1 MQILLATGNAH
12 KATEFTRI
20 LNCTEIS
27 VTPFGDFDV
36 IENGKT
42 FAENAAIKAR
52 EVFRLTGKPAIADD
66 SGICVDALGGA
77 PGIFSARY
85 TDGTD
90 HDRKLYL
97 LSQMDGKS
105 DRNAHYTCAICYI
118 DESGTEKI
126 FEAEM
131 HGTIAETPID
141 GGHGFGYDPIF
152 IPDGFDTT
160 VACLDDK
167 TKDALSHRGK
177 AIKLFKEALK

>member
-20 LNCTEIS
+20 LNCTDIS
-27 VTPFGDFDV
+27 VTPFGDFNV
-36 IENGKT
+36 IENGAT

-52 EVFRLTGKPAIADD
+52 EVFRLTEKPSIADD
-66 SGICVDALGGA
+66 SGICADALNGA
-77 PGIFSARY
+77 PGIYSARY

-97 LSQMDGKS
+97 LSQMEGKT

-118 DESGTEKI
+118 NENGTERI

-160 VACLDDK
+160 VACLDNK

-177 AIKLFKEALK
+177 AITLFKESLQ